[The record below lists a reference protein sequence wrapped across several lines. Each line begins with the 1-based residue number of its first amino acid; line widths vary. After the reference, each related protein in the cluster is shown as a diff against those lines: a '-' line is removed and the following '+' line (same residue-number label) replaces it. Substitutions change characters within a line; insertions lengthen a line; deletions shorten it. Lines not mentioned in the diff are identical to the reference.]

1 LARLFSFLERGFI
14 IMIESNRIILRKWED
29 KDINDLVEGLN
40 NINVSRWMAGVP
52 FPYTENDA
60 KQFIGRAKGQDEKN
74 KISLA
79 IVLKENNKVI
89 GGTEITNINKKDGT
103 AGGGIW
109 LNEKYQKNGYGT
121 EAFYLKIK
129 YAFNELGL
137 RRMEN
142 GYFPNNEKSKK
153 MQEKL
158 GYKDEGIRRKK
169 FLCLATNEYV
179 DECIT
184 GLLKEEFIDIYR

>member
-1 LARLFSFLERGFI
+1 
-14 IMIESNRIILRKWED
+14 MKIESKRLILRDWQD
-29 KDINDLVEGLN
+29 KDVNDLVEGLN
-40 NINVSRWMAGVP
+40 NIEVSKWMAGVP

-60 KQFIGRAKGQDEKN
+60 KNFINWAKNQNEKE
-74 KISLA
+74 KICLA

-89 GGTEITNINKKDGT
+89 GGTEIANINKKDGT

-121 EAFYLKIK
+121 EAFSARIK
-129 YAFNELGL
+129 YCFEKLGL
-137 RRMEN
+137 RRIEN
-142 GYFPNNEKSKK
+142 GYFPGNDKSKK
-153 MQEKL
+153 MQIKL

-179 DECIT
+179 DECVT
-184 GLLKEEFIDIYR
+184 GLLKEEFIEWSDKNV